1 MAVGRG
7 GSSVKT
13 KIATLIYGAQGT
25 WKSSLAAELIK
36 FKREDDKPFRILYID
51 PEQGSIDSYL
61 EGYEKEGY
69 DLQNIFIIYTQSL
82 TEVKQFIKR
91 AKNNEDFYEFDELG
105 NETENVYLDGDG
117 EPFRPDAIVVD
128 GATLLFIARQQGLTE
143 FSKLR
148 ATVRAK
154 QKELTGLEKTVSIQ
168 GAGLEIKDFNTLKF
182 DGQDLILDLL
192 GSGKHFV
199 VTARE
204 EDEKE
209 RVRGKDGS
217 FDSVLTGN
225 KIPSGFKDI
234 RYNVKTV
241 IHTFKDDDGVIK
253 AIIENKDRTLVHKQD
268 EILVEPSLMD
278 WQVVITKNKG
288 KKDFVNSNNLGKA
301 VLKEVQDSEEKDM
314 SFDKSV
320 FKNSESTQV
329 TNEPQTIEDYVK
341 AIQVAIE
348 KLDKVEKSTK
358 QGEIAAAK
366 LPKAYQ
372 KLEDVEQLKQYLKI
386 VSSK

>member
-91 AKNNEDFYEFDELG
+91 AKNNEDFYEFDESG

-278 WQVVITKNKG
+278 WQVVINKNKG

-329 TNEPQTIEDYVK
+329 TNEPQTVEDYVK

-372 KLEDVEQLKQYLKI
+372 KLEDVELLKQYLKI